1 MHIDE
6 AKGHVTLVQ
15 EVVLE
20 VLLDHVLPV
29 PHADHEVV
37 EAEVGVALHDV
48 PQDGVPTDSD
58 HGLGTQV
65 TLLAGA
71 RADPPPE

>member
-6 AKGHVTLVQ
+6 VEGHVASVQ

-29 PHADHEVV
+29 PRANHEVV

-48 PQDGVPTDSD
+48 PQDGVPTDFD
-58 HGLGTQV
+58 HGLG
-65 TLLAGA
+65 A
-71 RADPPPE
+71 